1 MRYQVV
7 AEAYRDLEQASGR
20 LMLIDRLAALLAQT
34 PQELLP
40 TVCYMCQGLVAPEFA
55 AVDLGLAE
63 KLALR
68 AVATATGVEPG
79 EVVAAVREAGDL
91 GQAAEQLLATTA
103 GDREPSLQV
112 VTVVDTLH
120 EIARAEGSG
129 SQGRKLDLLAG
140 PSGAG
145 HSVRGSLPAAF
156 GDRQPAA
163 GDRYAHDSGRA
174 GAGVHRQPEGPAG
187 TGARIQ
193 HLLRSRP
200 GRGHAGL
207 RRAGRSAGAAGAGR
221 QSGAGDA
228 GAAVVRRRRDS
239 RQAGRAVHGG
249 VQIRRHAAAGTPHR

>member
-1 MRYQVV
+1 
-7 AEAYRDLEQASGR
+7 
-20 LMLIDRLAALLAQT
+20 MLIDRLASLLAQT

-79 EVVAAVREAGDL
+79 DVVAAVREAGDL
-91 GQAAEQLLATTA
+91 GQAAEQLLAATA

-112 VTVVDTLH
+112 AAVVDTLH
-120 EIARAEGSG
+120 QIARAEG
-129 SQGRKLDLLAG
+129 LWLAG
-140 PSGAG
+140 PQARPAGRPSGAG
-145 HSVRGSLPAAF
+145 HSAGGALPAAF

-163 GDRYAHDSGRA
+163 WDRHADDSGRV

-187 TGARIQ
+187 TGAGVQ

-200 GRGHAGL
+200 RRGHAG
-207 RRAGRSAGAAGAGR
+207 
-221 QSGAGDA
+221 
-228 GAAVVRRRRDS
+228 VRRV
-239 RQAGRAVHGG
+239 GRGARSCGCG
-249 VQIRRHAAAGTPHR
+249 PATRCG